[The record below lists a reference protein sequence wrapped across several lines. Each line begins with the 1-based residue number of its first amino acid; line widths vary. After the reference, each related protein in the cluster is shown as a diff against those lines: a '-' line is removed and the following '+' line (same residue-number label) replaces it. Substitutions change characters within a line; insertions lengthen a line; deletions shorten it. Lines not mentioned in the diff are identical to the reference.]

1 MKVLEKLKKPIG
13 RLVLIGTASNP
24 NFKDRPRNFEK
35 TFTWSFDSA
44 KIHSN
49 VKVIQILHDPRDHAV
64 SDDQRKQLEELLG
77 VKAVFGQSTEP
88 HFTGDKEPDVLM
100 WLRPTIRVFT
110 TRADTLFGGTYL
122 VLAPEHPWVTLALD
136 GRHDVLKN
144 KNLVGAYVAL
154 AKRKTEIERQT
165 VEKEKSGI
173 RLEGVQAV
181 NPATGKEIP
190 VYVADYVLG
199 HYGTGAVMG
208 VPAHDERDYQFA
220 KKYNLPIVEV

>member
-49 VKVIQILHDPRDHAV
+49 VKTIQILHDPRDTAV

-77 VKAVFGQSTEP
+77 VKAVFGHSTEP
-88 HFTGDKEPDVLM
+88 HFTCDKEPDVLM

-110 TRADTLFGGTYL
+110 TRADTLFGATYL
-122 VLAPEHPWVTLALD
+122 VLAPEHPWVSLALQHK
-136 GRHDVLKN
+136 GLLKN
-144 KNLVGAYVAL
+144 ED
-154 AKRKTEIERQT
+154 EICRYIDTSKKKSDLERQ
-165 VEKEKSGI
+165 ENKEKTGVK
-173 RLEGVQAV
+173 LEGV
-181 NPATGKEIP
+181 
-190 VYVADYVLG
+190 
-199 HYGTGAVMG
+199 
-208 VPAHDERDYQFA
+208 
-220 KKYNLPIVEV
+220 